1 MWYVHS
7 QHGATSSSNRRASWF
22 LVSVSPCRSD
32 HLYVFFIQWSPDMYG
47 EGVRGVG
54 REPGFRVV
62 KKNEESEKA
71 AAEDEPVTDINV
83 KEWEVSGDGSSITST
98 QPP

>member
-1 MWYVHS
+1 VNTFIVPPVCFS
-7 QHGATSSSNRRASWF
+7 
-22 LVSVSPCRSD
+22 CRSE

-62 KKNEESEKA
+62 KKNQDSEKA
-71 AAEDEPVTDINV
+71 AEEPVTDINV
-83 KEWEVSGDGSSITST
+83 KEWEVGNGFFSSM
-98 QPP
+98 

>member
-1 MWYVHS
+1 
-7 QHGATSSSNRRASWF
+7 
-22 LVSVSPCRSD
+22 
-32 HLYVFFIQWSPDMYG
+32 MYG
-47 EGVRGVG
+47 EGLRGVG

-83 KEWEVSGDGSSITST
+83 KEWEVSAMAAASRPHSRHDVFMFMC
-98 QPP
+98 